1 MWLVRNTV
9 YFVAEN
15 LRATSRLLLTIFF
28 FFLVI
33 TTICVFTASVIAL
46 LFGFVN
52 DIVYQVINCFL
63 IIAISANILVKLV
76 MAVVTQFYKE
86 LQ

>member
-15 LRATSRLLLTIFF
+15 LRATSRLLLTIFSLA
-28 FFLVI
+28 LVI

-46 LFGFVN
+46 LFGFIHDV
-52 DIVYQVINCFL
+52 VYLVINFFL
-63 IIAISANILVKLV
+63 VVAVSANILVKLV
-76 MAVVTQFYKE
+76 MVVVTRFYKE